1 MCSSTTPKTKA
12 ASNAVKSASTITKP
26 ALGSA
31 GAGGAGG
38 AGATPPITFG
48 GPKEH
53 VPQLTFIVQP
63 RVAGDDYL
71 AGATTYHTN
80 CGLQP
85 REIHSFDHMLDM
97 LATDTSA
104 LQRIRIVSHASGV
117 DLLVPMFG
125 QTLVQNDRHTL
136 KEQLIAFA
144 DSDELGLLGLVDLGI
159 GNNYYALILT
169 DVADMLRTVNAPVL
183 APFALDQHGTPSG
196 DLKRLIEYGC
206 DYCFVNGN
214 LFKKN
219 NGALAPNEKTG
230 LLKALNSLM
239 NGRGKLVV
247 GKTFGAHTVTSGDVS
262 ALITLLKAR
271 SLSDLGLTTADAIN
285 NTMAADEVNRYLL
298 AGNAADAVDAGF
310 RSKLTKVR
318 ARFSK
323 NSFIDIRGCR
333 IGGDKDYMRAVQT
346 FMGQPDNVPQ
356 VTGPQWYQAFAFT
369 NSYDHPNSVA
379 QINALLHTNPA
390 AATIRDGFAAWLTM
404 TGMNPGH
411 KKIWSDILA
420 GPAAKFSL
428 PDWKNTLPDLPV
440 ATPAITPFKAMNFTD
455 TVTATANFFNV
466 PAAAKPNASQLST
479 AATFVTSKLTG
490 WGPNL
495 FFVTDASTP
504 APKLTDLYNALKGIN
519 TDLGQSIVPGAPP
532 SPLKPTDI
540 TGWQTQLAAS
550 IDANQLAPI
559 KTFMTAVKARI
570 DDANDPGMY
579 YYALQTG
586 MPVFIFAPTELVND
600 HKVNITNHRLVVWDA
615 VADAAYRLWPPLLWA
630 EPLPAANTIG
640 TLHAANT
647 DARRFAM
654 MVQDPTGGQ
663 VPVAACPN
671 QSYADKLTSV

>member
-1 MCSSTTPKTKA
+1 VQSPAKI
-12 ASNAVKSASTITKP
+12 VKP
-26 ALGSA
+26 APGS
-31 GAGGAGG
+31 AGGAGG
-38 AGATPPITFG
+38 AGAPQPIKFG
-48 GPKEH
+48 GAQEH

-85 REIHSFDHMLDM
+85 REIHSFDHLLDL
-97 LATDTSA
+97 LAADTTS

-144 DSDELGLLGLVDLGI
+144 DSDELGLLGLVDLAI
-159 GNNYYALILT
+159 GNNYYALVLT
-169 DVADMLRTVNAPVL
+169 EVMTMIRTVNAAVL
-183 APFALDQHGTPSG
+183 APFGLDQTGVPSG

-206 DYCFVNGN
+206 DYSFVNRN
-214 LFKKN
+214 LFRKN
-219 NGALAPNEKTG
+219 SAALTANEKTG
-230 LLKALNSLM
+230 LLKGLNSLM
-239 NGRGKLVV
+239 KGRGKRLI
-247 GKTFGAHTVTSGDVS
+247 GKTFGTHTVVSGDVD

-271 SLSDLGLTTADAIN
+271 TLNDLGLTTADAISN
-285 NTMAADEVNRYLL
+285 PMATDEVNRYLL

-310 RSKLTKVR
+310 RDKLTKVR
-318 ARFSK
+318 ARFGK

-356 VTGPQWYQAFAFT
+356 VTGPQWYQSFSAT
-369 NSYDHPNSVA
+369 NMIDRPTSVA
-379 QINALLHTNPA
+379 QINALLHTNAA
-390 AATIRDGFAAWLTM
+390 AATIRAGFATWLTM
-404 TGMNPGH
+404 TGMDPAH

-420 GPAAKFSL
+420 GSATKFAL

-440 ATPAITPFKAMNFTD
+440 ATPAITPFKAMNFSD

-466 PAAAKPNASQLST
+466 PAGSRPNASQLSM
-479 AATFVTSKLTG
+479 AASFVTTNLTG
-490 WGPNL
+490 WGPTL
-495 FFVTDASTP
+495 FFVADGSTP
-504 APKLTDLYNALKGIN
+504 APKLTDLYNALKAIN
-519 TDLGQSIVPGAPP
+519 TTLGQSIVPATPP
-532 SPLKPTDI
+532 SPIKPTDI
-540 TGWQTQLAAS
+540 SGWQTQLMAF
-550 IDANQLAPI
+550 IDANPLAPI
-559 KTFMTAVKARI
+559 KAFLTAVHARI
-570 DDANDPGMY
+570 DDPNDPGMY

-586 MPVFIFAPTELVND
+586 MPVFIFAATEEVVG
-600 HKVNITNHRLVVWDA
+600 HRVNIQNHRLIVWNA

-630 EPLPAANTIG
+630 EPLPAGNTIG
-640 TLHAANT
+640 TLHAADF

-654 MVQDPTGGQ
+654 MVQDPDGGQ

-671 QSYADKLTSV
+671 QIYADKLSSV